1 MEKCHNNIYLAKFWE
16 FMKVFLKYANNQT
29 LLNSFIKTN
38 LFSDM
43 AEFIKD
49 HVLGWN
55 YVNKIQ
61 DQYLWF
67 FKNVIEGI

>member
-1 MEKCHNNIYLAKFWE
+1 MAKFWE